1 MRLVK
6 FREPAPAPP
15 SGPALSRTRHP
26 DGARARV
33 RRTHAPESA
42 AQHLVER
49 VPIAGPHDS
58 AGTVIESLRT
68 QDFGSIENV
77 YVVDGAGK
85 LLAVRALADLLRLPP
100 GEAIGQVSV
109 PAPLVVAP
117 DADQEHVANAALRHG
132 LTAVPVADETGRFLG
147 IVPARALL
155 EILRGEHVEDLH
167 RMAGITRESSHARK
181 ALEDPPIRRARD
193 RLPWLLVGLVGSML
207 ATAIV
212 GGFERT
218 LEAQLAVAFFM
229 PGLVYLTDAIGTQS
243 EAIAVRGLSITRQR
257 VGKLL
262 WGELRSGFIL
272 GVVLGSLVF
281 AGVLIAFRDLRL
293 ALAVSLTVVTAGL
306 TASTV
311 GMGLPWLL
319 ARWGRDPAF
328 GSGPLGT
335 IIQDVLTLIIYF
347 GAVLLF
353 L

>member
-1 MRLVK
+1 LSPR
-6 FREPAPAPP
+6 AA
-15 SGPALSRTRHP
+15 SSRTR
-26 DGARARV
+26 ARDQQGPAAR
-33 RRTHAPESA
+33 RRHAPESA
-42 AQHLVER
+42 AQHLLER
-49 VPIAGPHDS
+49 VPIAGPGDA
-58 AGTVIESLRT
+58 AGSVIESLRV
-68 QDFGSIENV
+68 QEFGTVENV
-77 YVVDGAGK
+77 YVVDGDGK
-85 LLAVRALADLLRLPP
+85 LLGIRTVNDILRLPP
-100 GEAIGQVSV
+100 RESIGQPSAS
-109 PAPLVVAP
+109 APLTVSP
-117 DADQEHVANAALRHG
+117 DADQEHVANTALRHG

-147 IVPARALL
+147 IVPAHALL
-155 EILRGEHVEDLH
+155 EILRHEHVEDLH
-167 RMAGITRESSHARK
+167 RMAGITRESAHARR
-181 ALEDPPIRRARD
+181 AIEDPPMRRARH
-193 RLPWLLVGLVGSML
+193 RLPWLLVGLAGSML

-218 LEAQLAVAFFM
+218 LQAQLAVAFFM

-243 EAIAVRGLSITRQR
+243 EAIAVRGLSTTHQG

-262 WGELRSGFIL
+262 WGELRSGFLL
-272 GVVLGSLVF
+272 GVILGSLVF

-347 GAVLLF
+347 GAVNLL